1 MSREWKPGDVAVMVT
16 PNDQRHVVMMDK
28 HGEWRCGETPGWT
41 CVGEPRPV
49 VVIDPEDREQVAR
62 IESDFASRMH
72 WRESTLHDE
81 RRDALHATLRS
92 LITPPKPDEPQGL
105 GAVVE
110 HYGSNYV
117 RVTNR
122 KRPWADEADG
132 NYVAW
137 DELDGPVR
145 VLSEGWR
152 A

>member
-1 MSREWKPGDVAVMVT
+1 VDVSALKVRLAAWYLGGRVHA
-16 PNDQRHVVMMDK
+16 DSSAWAAQVLEALKDL
-28 HGEWRCGETPGWT
+28 GL
-41 CVGEPRPV
+41 

-110 HYGSNYV
+110 LREVVYQWIRAIHVGGGDWILHDS
-117 RVTNR
+117 TGGT
-122 KRPWADEADG
+122 K
-132 NYVAW
+132 
-137 DELDGPVR
+137 GPVKYDDLEVVR

>member
-1 MSREWKPGDVAVMVT
+1 VDVSALKVRLAAWYLGGRVHA
-16 PNDQRHVVMMDK
+16 DSSAWAAQVLEALKDL
-28 HGEWRCGETPGWT
+28 GL
-41 CVGEPRPV
+41 

-62 IESDFASRMH
+62 IESDFASRMR